1 MKIVN
6 GKVIPLDP
14 KVKRL
19 RDTKERL
26 HNRYKKL
33 TLMFDMCIKD
43 WEGINE
49 PRFIGD
55 ENDEKDIVDLY
66 CSIRNEL
73 FRVREE
79 LLGIE
84 NKLLTSLK
92 EL

>member
-14 KVKRL
+14 RVKRL
-19 RDTKERL
+19 TETKERL
-26 HNRYKKL
+26 HDRYKKL

-43 WEGINE
+43 WEGLND
-49 PRFIGD
+49 PGFIDD
-55 ENDEKDIVDLY
+55 ENDEEGILDLY

-92 EL
+92 

>member
-14 KVKRL
+14 RVKR
-19 RDTKERL
+19 RIDTKERL

-33 TLMFDMCIKD
+33 TLMFDMCLKD
-43 WEGINE
+43 WEGLND
-49 PRFIGD
+49 PGFIDD
-55 ENDEKDIVDLY
+55 ENAEKDITDLY
-66 CSIRNEL
+66 YSIRNEL

-84 NKLLTSLK
+84 DKLLTSLK
-92 EL
+92 

>member
-14 KVKRL
+14 RVKRL
-19 RDTKERL
+19 IETKERL

-43 WEGINE
+43 WESIND
-49 PRFIGD
+49 PGFIDD
-55 ENDEKDIVDLY
+55 ENDEVGILDLY

-92 EL
+92 

>member
-19 RDTKERL
+19 IDTKERL

-43 WEGINE
+43 WEGLND
-49 PRFIGD
+49 PGFIDD
-55 ENDEKDIVDLY
+55 ENDEKDITDLY